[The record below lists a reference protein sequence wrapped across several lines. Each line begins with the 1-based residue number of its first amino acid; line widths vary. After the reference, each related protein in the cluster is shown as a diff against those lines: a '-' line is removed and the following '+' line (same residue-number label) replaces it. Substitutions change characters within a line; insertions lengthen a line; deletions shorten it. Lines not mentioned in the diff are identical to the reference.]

1 MTATLLLLLKLSV
14 AALIFAIGMD
24 SAFRDLLYLWRRPGL
39 LLRSL
44 LAMYVVMPLV
54 ALLIVKALTL
64 PAGVQVAVLVL
75 AISAGAPLLPR
86 KLIHLG
92 SDTYVFSLVV
102 TSSLLAIVT
111 VPAWL
116 AVLAPLYGRTAEL
129 HPIDVATVVAK
140 SFLGPLALGMLLR
153 WLAPGLSERLADR
166 LLTIVG
172 IVFTLCGV
180 TLLAT
185 HYDLLLNAGWP
196 ALLTLGGLTFC
207 ALAVGHFLGG
217 PEPDNCTALAVSC
230 ATRHVGIAILVATAV
245 PGPRTAALVAAYIV
259 ASAVVSIPYV
269 QWRKR
274 TTAKAIG
281 TAVQR
286 PDAVDG
292 LDRGVH
298 E

>member
-1 MTATLLLLLKLSV
+1 MTTTLLLLLKASV

-129 HPIDVATVVAK
+129 YPINVATVVAK
-140 SFLGPLALGMLLR
+140 SFLGPLVLGMLLR

-217 PEPDNCTALAVSC
+217 PEPDNRTALAVSC

-281 TAVQR
+281 TAVQS

-292 LDRGVH
+292 LDRRVH

>member
-1 MTATLLLLLKLSV
+1 MTTTLLLLLKASV

-129 HPIDVATVVAK
+129 YPINVATVVAK
-140 SFLGPLALGMLLR
+140 SFLGPLVLGMLLR

-217 PEPDNCTALAVSC
+217 PEPDNRTALAVSC

-281 TAVQR
+281 TAVQS

>member
-1 MTATLLLLLKLSV
+1 MLSEW
-14 AALIFAIGMD
+14 I
-24 SAFRDLLYLWRRPGL
+24 STFRDLLYLWRRPGL
-39 LLRSL
+39 LFRSL

-54 ALLIVKALTL
+54 ALLIVKALAL
-64 PAGVQVAVLVL
+64 SAGVQVAVLVL

-92 SDTYVFSLVV
+92 SDAYAFSLVV

-116 AVLAPLYGRTAEL
+116 AVLAPLYGRTAQL
-129 HPIDVATVVAK
+129 HPIDVATVVAQ
-140 SFLGPLALGMLLR
+140 SFLGPLVLGMLLG
-153 WLAPGLSERLADR
+153 WLVPSLRERLADR

-185 HYDLLLNAGWP
+185 HLDLLLNAGWP

-207 ALAVGHFLGG
+207 GLAVGHFLGG
-217 PEPDNCTALAVSC
+217 PEPDNRTSLAVSC
-230 ATRHVGIAILVATAV
+230 ATRHVGLAILVAAAV

-274 TTAKAIG
+274 TTARAIG
-281 TAVQR
+281 TAAR
-286 PDAVDG
+286 IPDGANELG
-292 LDRGVH
+292 KGGH